1 MKFILN
7 SVIII
12 YGRCNMNFITN
23 YFNLQKEI
31 KEYEKLYKRVNT
43 LNKMSEHLKNYDLL
57 IEKFNVI
64 KKYQKNKL
72 DKTLDELLLDTQ
84 NRLKLIYSRKM
95 NTILSKKDIEISL
108 GFMRGFLED
117 LNSYNSINFNGLV
130 ISFITDVT
138 RVIKEFNIIH
148 NNFQNSK
155 NYNILEYADPLFK
168 DAVKY
173 AIENGEISASLLQ
186 RKFVI
191 GYNRALRLIDVMEEK
206 SIIGPKGNPR
216 EVLINS
222 LEDILFDVN
231 IDYFSLTY
239 GLQKEETID
248 EEKDLLYKIDNEMN
262 GYEFESLTKEIL
274 LKNNFYDVTV
284 TKASCDF
291 GVDVIAYKDSVKYAI
306 QCKKYSS
313 TVGIKAVQEI
323 IASRAMNNCHVAVV
337 LTNNYFTEAAKELA
351 LKNNCLLWDRDVLV
365 KMINKYE
372 ER

>member
-1 MKFILN
+1 
-7 SVIII
+7 
-12 YGRCNMNFITN
+12 
-23 YFNLQKEI
+23 
-31 KEYEKLYKRVNT
+31 
-43 LNKMSEHLKNYDLL
+43 MSEILKNYDLL
-57 IEKFNVI
+57 IEKFNII

-95 NTILSKKDIEISL
+95 NTILSKKDIEVSL

-130 ISFITDVT
+130 ISFITDIT
-138 RVIKEFNIIH
+138 RVIKEFDIVH
-148 NNFQNSK
+148 SNFQNNNNS
-155 NYNILEYADPLFK
+155 NTFEYADPLFK
-168 DAVKY
+168 DTVKY
-173 AIENGEISASLLQ
+173 TIENGEISASLLQ

-191 GYNRALRLIDVMEEK
+191 GYNRALRLIDAMEEK
-206 SIIGPKGNPR
+206 SIIGTKGNPR

-222 LEDILFDVN
+222 LDDILFDVN

-239 GLQKEETID
+239 GLKKEETID

-262 GYEFESLTKEIL
+262 GYEFETLTKEIL

-323 IASRAMNNCHVAVV
+323 MQVGA
-337 LTNNYFTEAAKELA
+337 
-351 LKNNCLLWDRDVLV
+351 
-365 KMINKYE
+365 
-372 ER
+372 

>member
-1 MKFILN
+1 MDFIA
-7 SVIII
+7 
-12 YGRCNMNFITN
+12 N

-31 KEYEKLYKRVNT
+31 KEYEKLYKKVNT

-72 DKTLDELLLDTQ
+72 DKTLDELLLDIQ

-95 NTILSKKDIEISL
+95 NTILSKKDIEVSL

-130 ISFITDVT
+130 ISFTTDVT
-138 RVIKEFNIIH
+138 RVIKEFNIVH
-148 NNFQNSK
+148 TNFQNS
-155 NYNILEYADPLFK
+155 NSYNDIEYADPLFK

-173 AIENGEISASLLQ
+173 AVENGEISASLLQ

-191 GYNRALRLIDVMEEK
+191 GYNRALRLIEVMEDK
-206 SIIGPKGNPR
+206 KIIGPIVKDKPR

-222 LEDILFDVN
+222 LDDILFDVN

-239 GLQKEETID
+239 GLKKEETINK
-248 EEKDLLYKIDNEMN
+248 EKDLLYKIDNELN

-313 TVGIKAVQEI
+313 PVGIKAVQEI

-351 LKNNCLLWDRDVLV
+351 LKNNCLLWDRDTLI
-365 KMINKYE
+365 KMIKEYE
-372 ER
+372 R